1 MLYGTDD
8 VGAVEH
14 KIRSSGRWTVAGAVP
29 PGRSIILLRVTDDPL
44 CSTASEQVGARR
56 VGLVIGG

>member
-14 KIRSSGRWTVAGAVP
+14 TIRLSGRWTVAGVVP
-29 PGRSIILLRVTDDPL
+29 PGRSTVLLRVTDVLL
-44 CSTASEQVGARR
+44 CSTSSEQVGARR

>member
-14 KIRSSGRWTVAGAVP
+14 TIRLSGRWTVAGAVP